1 MKIVNRPRRTTP
13 ELIALINQRQAD
25 WWPVMAGR
33 TFSIVFGL

>member
-1 MKIVNRPRRTTP
+1 MKIVNRPKTTTA
-13 ELIALINQRQAD
+13 ELSALINQRQTD